1 MGQKHSNIV
10 VVRLIT
16 KQTIE
21 NDIIALQEKKKQQ
34 VALVMNNSGGA
45 GSGSGEDVEIVIDDN
60 LLMKEWMKRI
70 KIF

>member
-21 NDIIALQEKKKQQ
+21 NDILALQEKKKQQ